1 MTKEAVME
9 EAFKNTYQMAPPLLY
24 TNHGNEW
31 GEPFMENGASC
42 LSKSDRVRGIQL
54 STNAEEYG
62 AVSVFYPGVL
72 QRLAQLMAS
81 DLYIVFT
88 SRNEGVIYSVNESNL
103 ENIKAE
109 LNEMVIEYGNGM
121 VYEDDLLSEE
131 LYYYSRIEDKIS
143 VYMEKVKVSFTT
155 VNLAEEH

>member
-1 MTKEAVME
+1 
-9 EAFKNTYQMAPPLLY
+9 
-24 TNHGNEW
+24 
-31 GEPFMENGASC
+31 
-42 LSKSDRVRGIQL
+42 
-54 STNAEEYG
+54 
-62 AVSVFYPGVL
+62 
-72 QRLAQLMAS
+72 MAS

-143 VYMEKVKVSFTT
+143 VYMEKVKVNFTT
-155 VNLAEEH
+155 VNLTEEH

>member
-1 MTKEAVME
+1 M
-9 EAFKNTYQMAPPLLY
+9 
-24 TNHGNEW
+24 
-31 GEPFMENGASC
+31 
-42 LSKSDRVRGIQL
+42 
-54 STNAEEYG
+54 
-62 AVSVFYPGVL
+62 
-72 QRLAQLMAS
+72 
-81 DLYIVFT
+81 YIVFT

-143 VYMEKVKVSFTT
+143 VYMGKVKVNFTT
-155 VNLAEEH
+155 VNLTEEH

>member
-1 MTKEAVME
+1 
-9 EAFKNTYQMAPPLLY
+9 
-24 TNHGNEW
+24 
-31 GEPFMENGASC
+31 
-42 LSKSDRVRGIQL
+42 
-54 STNAEEYG
+54 
-62 AVSVFYPGVL
+62 
-72 QRLAQLMAS
+72 MAS

-143 VYMEKVKVSFTT
+143 VYMEKVKVNFTT
-155 VNLAEEH
+155 VNLKEVH

>member
-1 MTKEAVME
+1 
-9 EAFKNTYQMAPPLLY
+9 
-24 TNHGNEW
+24 
-31 GEPFMENGASC
+31 
-42 LSKSDRVRGIQL
+42 
-54 STNAEEYG
+54 
-62 AVSVFYPGVL
+62 
-72 QRLAQLMAS
+72 MAS

-143 VYMEKVKVSFTT
+143 VYMEKVKVNFTM
-155 VNLAEEH
+155 VNLKEVHWLLEKVDKAA

>member
-1 MTKEAVME
+1 
-9 EAFKNTYQMAPPLLY
+9 
-24 TNHGNEW
+24 
-31 GEPFMENGASC
+31 MENGASC

-88 SRNEGVIYSVNESNL
+88 SRNEGVIYSVS
-103 ENIKAE
+103 
-109 LNEMVIEYGNGM
+109 G
-121 VYEDDLLSEE
+121 
-131 LYYYSRIEDKIS
+131 LYRSLTPAG
-143 VYMEKVKVSFTT
+143 KVKVCT
-155 VNLAEEH
+155 LRLIR

>member
-1 MTKEAVME
+1 MD
-9 EAFKNTYQMAPPLLY
+9 
-24 TNHGNEW
+24 
-31 GEPFMENGASC
+31 NGAFC
-42 LSKSDRVRGIQL
+42 LSKSDKVMGVQL
-54 STNAEEYG
+54 CTNAKENG
-62 AVSVFYPGVL
+62 AVSVFFPGVL
-72 QRLAQLMAS
+72 QRLAQLMES
-81 DLYIVFT
+81 DLYILFT
-88 SRNEGVIYSVNESNL
+88 SRNESSIYSVNESNL

>member
-1 MTKEAVME
+1 
-9 EAFKNTYQMAPPLLY
+9 
-24 TNHGNEW
+24 
-31 GEPFMENGASC
+31 
-42 LSKSDRVRGIQL
+42 
-54 STNAEEYG
+54 
-62 AVSVFYPGVL
+62 
-72 QRLAQLMAS
+72 MAS
-81 DLYIVFT
+81 DLYIIFT

-143 VYMEKVKVSFTT
+143 VYMEKVKVNFTT
-155 VNLAEEH
+155 VNLKEVH

>member
-1 MTKEAVME
+1 
-9 EAFKNTYQMAPPLLY
+9 
-24 TNHGNEW
+24 
-31 GEPFMENGASC
+31 
-42 LSKSDRVRGIQL
+42 
-54 STNAEEYG
+54 
-62 AVSVFYPGVL
+62 
-72 QRLAQLMAS
+72 MAS

-109 LNEMVIEYGNGM
+109 LNEMVIKYGNGM

-143 VYMEKVKVSFTT
+143 VYMEKVKVNFTT
-155 VNLAEEH
+155 VNLKEVHWLLEKVDKAA

>member
-1 MTKEAVME
+1 
-9 EAFKNTYQMAPPLLY
+9 
-24 TNHGNEW
+24 
-31 GEPFMENGASC
+31 
-42 LSKSDRVRGIQL
+42 
-54 STNAEEYG
+54 
-62 AVSVFYPGVL
+62 
-72 QRLAQLMAS
+72 MAS
-81 DLYIVFT
+81 DLYIIFT

-155 VNLAEEH
+155 VNLAEEHWLLEKQVGLHNS